1 MGIRPPIP
9 KVKIYGAAAAS
20 RTAAGSPGGAS
31 VAALRRR
38 RRRARSDFG
47 SLSAGVG
54 AGTEVEGE
62 AAHRLYRLCGSAAAL
77 LGSSAGRRGGRPTRW
92 GMPPSGRSGGTDG
105 WAPPQEAAAAL
116 A

>member
-1 MGIRPPIP
+1 
-9 KVKIYGAAAAS
+9 VSAA
-20 RTAAGSPGGAS
+20 R
-31 VAALRRR
+31 LR
-38 RRRARSDFG
+38 RRRARSGLG

-62 AAHRLYRLCGSAAAL
+62 AAHRLHRLCGTAAPL

-92 GMPPSGRSGGTDG
+92 GVPPSGRSGRADG
-105 WAPPQEAAAAL
+105 RAPPQEAAAAL